1 MSSCASLCLFARP
14 PSLLP
19 LSISL
24 LPLPRRLVLQTQL
37 SPLYHLLDR
46 VQTAGSFSW
55 RVGGGVILSGTVF
68 TARPL
73 AAIQALMLF
82 KKLYPEHRREEIEN
96 CIVRA
101 AEFIEKIQ
109 ATDGSWYGSWGVCFT
124 YAGWFGIKGLIAAG
138 RTYEDCSSISK
149 ACDFLLS
156 KELASGGWGESYL
169 SCQNKE
175 YSNLKDN
182 RPHIVNTA
190 WAMLALLGAG
200 QAYALRLKAYALV
213 RLSLHS
219 LGYALAF

>member
-1 MSSCASLCLFARP
+1 MLQLAVISAFLGPDQIATET
-14 PSLLP
+14 LLATDP
-19 LSISL
+19 EV
-24 LPLPRRLVLQTQL
+24 LPW
-37 SPLYHLLDR
+37 
-46 VQTAGSFSW
+46 VQKYQRSRETV
-55 RVGGGVILSGTVF
+55 VGGGVILSETVF

-109 ATDGSWYGSWGVCFT
+109 ATD
-124 YAGWFGIKGLIAAG
+124 
-138 RTYEDCSSISK
+138 EDCSSISK

-200 QAYALRLKAYALV
+200 QVLETLLKDDFISQSRINSEDPFRRNTILSALGPPALTV
-213 RLSLHS
+213 LFPAAQEQLPRRSPI
-219 LGYALAF
+219 LGLL